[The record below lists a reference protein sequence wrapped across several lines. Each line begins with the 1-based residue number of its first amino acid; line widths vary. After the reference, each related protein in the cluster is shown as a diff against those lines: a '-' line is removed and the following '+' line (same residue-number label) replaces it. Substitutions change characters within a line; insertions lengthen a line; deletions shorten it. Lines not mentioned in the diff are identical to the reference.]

1 MEADLKDEAKQL
13 IDNMPRL
20 TSWDELMY
28 EIYVRQTIEAGLA
41 DSDAGRTE
49 PVEAVRERFNLPK

>member
-1 MEADLKDEAKQL
+1 MEADLKEEAKRL

-28 EIYVRQTIEAGLA
+28 EIYVRQAIEAGLA
-41 DSDAGRTE
+41 HSDAGRTE
-49 PVEAVRERFNLPK
+49 SVEAVRERFNLQR

>member
-1 MEADLKDEAKQL
+1 MEADLKDEAKRL

-28 EIYVRQTIEAGLA
+28 EIYVRQTIDAGLA
-41 DSDAGRTE
+41 DSEAGRTE
-49 PVEAVRERFNLPK
+49 SVEAVRARFNLPK

>member
-1 MEADLKDEAKQL
+1 MEADLKEEAKRL

-20 TSWDELMY
+20 ASWDELMY
-28 EIYVRQTIEAGLA
+28 EIYVRQTIDAGLG

-49 PVEAVRERFNLPK
+49 PVEVVRERFNLPR

>member
-1 MEADLKDEAKQL
+1 MEPDLKEEAKRL

-20 TSWDELMY
+20 RSWDELMY
-28 EIYVRQTIEAGLA
+28 QIYVRQTIEAGLA
-41 DSDAGRTE
+41 DSDSDRTQ

>member
-1 MEADLKDEAKQL
+1 MEADLKDEAKRL

-41 DSDAGRTE
+41 DSDADRTE

>member
-1 MEADLKDEAKQL
+1 MEADLKEEAKRL

-20 TSWDELMY
+20 TSWDDLMY
-28 EIYVRQTIEAGLA
+28 EIYVRQSIEAGLA

-49 PVEAVRERFNLPK
+49 PVDAVRERFNLPK